1 MNRRSGIESRKK
13 IINAAMDVFSR
24 RGYAKANIRE
34 IAGKAGISVGG
45 IYLYFKNKQ
54 ELYKSLI
61 IEGRHEISER
71 IELSVQQ
78 AQSATQALSNFLR
91 LHLDYALK
99 HRDFILLHLRE
110 HGFTFGMNEK
120 RQFFK
125 SQREL
130 IEKILVKGIR
140 TGEFRKCNAADM
152 AKVILGSVRGVMV
165 SMALDEGVIVKPE
178 TMDEF
183 IFEGLL
189 IAHKKV

>member
-54 ELYKSLI
+54 ELFKSLI
-61 IEGRHEISER
+61 IEGRHEISAR
-71 IELSVQQ
+71 IEMSVQQ

-91 LHLDYALK
+91 LHLEYAMK

-110 HGFTFGMNEK
+110 HGFAFGMNEK
-120 RQFFK
+120 RQFFR

-140 TGEFRKCNAADM
+140 AGEFRKCNAADM
-152 AKVILGSVRGVMV
+152 AKVILGSVRGVIV
-165 SMALDEGVIVKPE
+165 SMALDEGVVVKPE

>member
-1 MNRRSGIESRKK
+1 
-13 IINAAMDVFSR
+13 MDVFSR

-183 IFEGLL
+183 IFKGLL